1 MKGDKLV
8 IVKMDNNFEFVRRVS
23 FDHRSSSVGSVRYS
37 AVKEN
42 DKTFEITRHVSTET
56 SVVFS

>member
-1 MKGDKLV
+1 MKADKLV
-8 IVKMDNNFEFVRRVS
+8 IVKMDNNFEFVRHVS
-23 FDHRSSSVGSVRYS
+23 FDHRSSSVGSVHYS
-37 AVKEN
+37 AEKEN